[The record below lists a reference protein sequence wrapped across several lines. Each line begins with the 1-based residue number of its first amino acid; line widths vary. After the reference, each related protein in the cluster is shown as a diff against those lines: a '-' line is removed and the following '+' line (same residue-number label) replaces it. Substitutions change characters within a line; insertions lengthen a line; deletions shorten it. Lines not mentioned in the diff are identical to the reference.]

1 MLGVL
6 GVGAILIVHA
16 LMSQPSTAV
25 LVDTTQLGSGDTAG
39 MAAWALSLL
48 VGAWCLTGFEA
59 AADMAE
65 ETHEPRKVVPRAML
79 LSLLSSGLAGAVLIG
94 GTLLAMPDLKEA
106 QAMSDPLMQ
115 TLESVV
121 GGGWMS
127 VIRIVILI
135 SIFACGLACMSATSR
150 LLFSLAR
157 DSMLP
162 GSGWLAR
169 VSSEQ
174 GAPRN
179 AILLVFLLSS
189 LVIVFLP
196 RLDMITQISAV
207 AGYMGYAG
215 IVLAVLMTRVP
226 PPTAGFRL
234 GAARPV
240 LGTLAFFWVLG
251 VVLALTVPPSE
262 IEGFET
268 RHLPAWSTAGG
279 CLLGVCVYLGL
290 VRKRLLEGRAGPPRA
305 AASNQQ
311 NN

>member
-1 MLGVL
+1 
-6 GVGAILIVHA
+6 
-16 LMSQPSTAV
+16 
-25 LVDTTQLGSGDTAG
+25 
-39 MAAWALSLL
+39 
-48 VGAWCLTGFEA
+48 
-59 AADMAE
+59 
-65 ETHEPRKVVPRAML
+65 
-79 LSLLSSGLAGAVLIG
+79 
-94 GTLLAMPDLKEA
+94 
-106 QAMSDPLMQ
+106 MSDPLMQ

-121 GGGWMS
+121 GAGWVS

-169 VSSEQ
+169 VSSAQ

-179 AILLVFLLSS
+179 AILLIFLLSS

-251 VVLALTVPPSE
+251 VVLALTVPASE

-279 CLLGVCVYLGL
+279 CLLGLCVYLGL

-305 AASNQQ
+305 AASNQEM
-311 NN
+311 N